1 VGHPLNAFGVS
12 RSRGQSE
19 HGCFVIAATS
29 VASLVFAAIS
39 VASAATLAYLVATD
53 GRRAKPVDGAA
64 AFRRHIAAL
73 SDDSREHLRE
83 QIKIAREQRQGG

>member
-1 VGHPLNAFGVS
+1 M
-12 RSRGQSE
+12 
-19 HGCFVIAATS
+19 IAATS

-39 VASAATLAYLVATD
+39 VASAAALAYLVATD
-53 GRRAKPVDGAA
+53 GSRAKPVDGAA